1 MKFEQL
7 LLFVTVLSLSS
18 NLFLK
23 IGLETAYVRGLL
35 LDYLIP
41 KIYLFDCL
49 LIMSV
54 TIFFFQEK
62 NRKIFKKNKIKL
74 NKIDISILI
83 LGSLVLLNQFLN
95 PSLGSLIFHLR
106 LILLGLFIL
115 SIHLDKLR
123 LQTFYRALLFSI
135 IWQSFLAY
143 YQFFKQQSFAPYH
156 FFGESNLQQFATISR
171 GQFLNAE
178 KILPYGSTAHPN
190 ILAGLILIF
199 TIILFNSNQLKKTIR
214 ALILFNSLI
223 IILLTQSLS
232 ALLSFFLFLL
242 YLFFE
247 KLKIKNKQLKKPILS
262 WQKFLNFL
270 LVLFFLFSPFIIQ
283 HLESNLEKD
292 HLSISRREMLNKAAW
307 QMFIDQPV
315 FGIGLNNFV
324 RELEN
329 YSQNREVVRF
339 VQPVHHLG
347 LLILSEGGIFTFG
360 LLLII
365 IWKLKT
371 KLTWSKILILIPIA
385 SLDHYLITQVAGL
398 TSFILIVF
406 FSYRSRSRT

>member
-1 MKFEQL
+1 VKFEQL
-7 LLFVTVLSLSS
+7 LLFVTILSLSS

-49 LIMSV
+49 LLSSV
-54 TIFFFQEK
+54 AIFFLKEK

-74 NKIDISILI
+74 NKIDVSILI
-83 LGSLVLLNQFLN
+83 TSSLVLFNQFLN
-95 PSLGSLIFHLR
+95 PSLSSLIFHLR
-106 LILLGLFIL
+106 LVLLGLFVL
-115 SIHLDKLR
+115 SIYLDKLR
-123 LQTFYRALLFSI
+123 LRTFYQALLASVV
-135 IWQSFLAY
+135 WQSFLAY
-143 YQFFKQQSFAPYH
+143 YQFFNQQSFAPYH
-156 FFGESNLQQFATISR
+156 FFGESNLQQFANISR
-171 GQFLNAE
+171 GQFLKAE

-190 ILAGLILIF
+190 ILAGLVVIF
-199 TIILFNSNQLKKTIR
+199 NIILFKNIQLKKSIKS
-214 ALILFNSLI
+214 LLLFNSLVI
-223 IILLTQSLS
+223 IILSQSLA
-232 ALLSFFLFLL
+232 ALLSFLIFLI

-247 KLKIKNKQLKKPILS
+247 ILKMKNKELKKPILS

-283 HLESNLEKD
+283 LLDNNLEKN
-292 HLSISRREMLNKAAW
+292 HLSISRRAMLNKAAW

-324 RELEN
+324 RELES

-347 LLILSEGGIFTFG
+347 LLILSEGGIITSG
-360 LLLII
+360 LLLLII
-365 IWKLKT
+365 WKLRT
-371 KLTWSKILILIPIA
+371 KLSWSKILLLIPIA

-398 TSFILIVF
+398 TSLILIIF
-406 FSYRSRSRT
+406 FSSRNRRRT